1 MAKINDLLALS
12 QNPNVRKMLDL
23 ISYTEHTQNN
33 GYYTAFGGGRLSS
46 LADHPRYK
54 KHFRQT
60 DGRMNTT
67 SAAGRYQFLR
77 GTWDGLARKYGFSDF
92 SPRNQDLG
100 AVALLIQRG
109 AMPHLLK
116 GDFAKAIAKS
126 GAEWASLPTSP
137 HPQPT
142 KSWKQ
147 VNAFLGG
154 KIQIP
159 QSSGYEPQQQMGQFG
174 SIDEALAAQK
184 QSQPIGKFSS
194 IDEALASQR
203 QAEPL
208 GKYANIDEAIA
219 AQQPKGQYGSIDEAL
234 GAQTAP
240 QPQVGQFGSIEEAL
254 KHLNGG

>member
-54 KHFRQT
+54 KQFRQT

-77 GTWDGLARKYGFSDF
+77 GTWDGVAKRYGFTDF

-100 AVALLIQRG
+100 AIALLIGNG
-109 AMPHLLK
+109 AMPHILK
-116 GDFAKAIAKS
+116 GEWGKAVAKS
-126 GAEWASLPTSP
+126 GGTWASLPTSP

-154 KIQIP
+154 KIQVP
-159 QSSGYEPQQQMGQFG
+159 QSGW
-174 SIDEALAAQK
+174 
-184 QSQPIGKFSS
+184 
-194 IDEALASQR
+194 
-203 QAEPL
+203 QA
-208 GKYANIDEAIA
+208 
-219 AQQPKGQYGSIDEAL
+219 
-234 GAQTAP
+234 AP
-240 QPQVGQFGSIEEAL
+240 QPMFADAVPWSKITGKKQPIKQKPVLDDAVPWSSIVGEKSTTNTPQFEDAVPWSDIAGGSTDTPDLSAAVPWEDIT
-254 KHLNGG
+254 KS

>member
-54 KHFRQT
+54 KQFRQT

-77 GTWDGLARKYGFSDF
+77 GTWDGLVRKYGFNDF

-159 QSSGYEPQQQMGQFG
+159 QSGSYEPQQQIGRFG

-194 IDEALASQR
+194 INEALAAQR

-208 GKYANIDEAIA
+208 GKFASIDEAIA
-219 AQQPKGQYGSIDEAL
+219 AQQPKGQYGSI
-234 GAQTAP
+234 
-240 QPQVGQFGSIEEAL
+240 EEAL

>member
-54 KHFRQT
+54 KQFRQT

-109 AMPHLLK
+109 AMPHLLR

-154 KIQIP
+154 KIQMPQGGGLQQDGGFIP
-159 QSSGYEPQQQMGQFG
+159 PQLQSGFDDFSAQFKPAFEPPELQNGF
-174 SIDEALAAQK
+174 DEL
-184 QSQPIGKFSS
+184 
-194 IDEALASQR
+194 
-203 QAEPL
+203 
-208 GKYANIDEAIA
+208 
-219 AQQPKGQYGSIDEAL
+219 AQQPVTFEEPQLQSGFDAL
-234 GAQTAP
+234 GQGEFTE
-240 QPQVGQFGSIEEAL
+240 PQVNSNFDEFAKQSSL
-254 KHLNGG
+254 

>member
-54 KHFRQT
+54 KQFRQT

-159 QSSGYEPQQQMGQFG
+159 QSGSYEPQQQMGQFG

-184 QSQPIGKFSS
+184 QSKPMGKFAS
-194 IDEALASQR
+194 IDEALAAQR

-208 GKYANIDEAIA
+208 GKYASIDEAIA
-219 AQQPKGQYGSIDEAL
+219 AQQPKGQYASVDEAL
-234 GAQTAP
+234 SAQ
-240 QPQVGQFGSIEEAL
+240 QPSQQMGQFGSIDEAL